1 MKYSE
6 YNNQV
11 EKIIKAIK
19 ENKGFNFDKNGD
31 SVSFDSG
38 YWVGGYYKCLKLT
51 NETLGKGVNELWYYL
66 VDNYDYEN
74 SKGYIGVWKKD
85 SFIYL
90 DISKCIKDLEKAK
103 EIGFYHNQIAI
114 YDIKND
120 LEIILDNDLEM

>member
-1 MKYSE
+1 MKYTE

-31 SVSFDSG
+31 AISFDSG

-51 NETLGKGVNELWYYL
+51 NDTLGKGVNELWYYL

-85 SFIYL
+85 GFIYL
-90 DISKCIKDLEKAK
+90 DISKCISDLEKAK

-114 YDIKND
+114 YDNKNN
-120 LEIILDNDLEM
+120 LEIILDNGLEM

>member
-1 MKYSE
+1 MKYTE

-11 EKIIKAIK
+11 EKIIKAIEK
-19 ENKGFNFDKNGD
+19 NKGFNFDKNGD
-31 SVSFDSG
+31 AVSFDSG

-51 NETLGKGVNELWYYL
+51 SDTLGKGVNELWYYL

-85 SFIYL
+85 GFIYL
-90 DISKCIKDLEKAK
+90 DISKNISDLEKAK
-103 EIGFYHNQIAI
+103 EIGFYHNQVAI

-120 LEIILDNDLEM
+120 LEIILDNGLEM